1 MSEPY
6 ATQDSDYL
14 STHRAQTSTAHTT
27 TSGSGSAADSS
38 DSTSRASHN
47 APPTYLSTASNDTQ
61 VESSSSSGDGNV
73 SSSSSTIDSQT
84 SNSSSEDPSAFS
96 AKGICNSSSITS
108 GPTQGISNSEGSS
121 SIGAITSTETQVT
134 HGVSLEIGTC
144 QQSMPSGMRTGDSVN
159 SSTSTSSSSG
169 SSGTSS
175 RNSVG
180 GSLISEADDAQLVFG
195 QTWPHMS
202 CGPTPM
208 TNASPEARGHFV
220 ASLARRESEILL
232 RAGRTVS
239 HVVTRGTK
247 RRGSDSSIVLMALGS
262 NDQPR
267 DTSAQRIHR
276 ASTTSSGLGNGG
288 SKRKR
293 GMLTTRA
300 DGSASA
306 PATFGRTGEG
316 LAPEQLTDS
325 LHAVQRTYG
334 RTSGNYSE
342 ASRSAPISET
352 AAAENGSKSSAA
364 SGDCSRPRGN
374 SNTRDTLEAPTENG
388 MHSLPLQRGR
398 ANSVCGRRRQSAK
411 ETAAGVDLPTRKAAN
426 SRIRTAASSSASPS
440 APAPASTSSRSQGAA
455 QPQSQSQPQQSQ
467 TMATLPPINRYTL
480 RELKIQNILQNPRL
494 RHEVLFEPKLEFR
507 PNSSGQLAEAKQRA
521 AHQYW
526 ATVEQGLK
534 TESGL
539 STIAMLVVELR
550 EILAEMAEDTPK
562 TDMARYAV
570 DLRERLDEVRIRQQL
585 AHGVFDVSAVVTY
598 LSSVMSE
605 FAPGERHAAVIAK
618 VGSYVARGR
627 VVRGFR
633 LAFDVLESI
642 KIDVA
647 NSSIE
652 MYREYMRATAVAFE
666 RSHFSLS
673 LRRGSITGLSETR
686 EWWTRA
692 LAETRE
698 SGSSLDTIFFKVAR
712 DMILDD
718 GAPVPALFRMDDAR
732 IISVRREAER
742 LAIAGTVFLSFGQ
755 FLQAVSRTQP
765 PRTMPQTL
773 EFRNAAGKVDHARLA
788 AECLQLLP
796 ESCSVQWTEPL
807 RSSTTPAAPTPAGEI
822 PLSRLVA
829 DLIRLAERAL
839 GRTTLPAETAM
850 LERTLL
856 RAARY
861 ECPLREVV
869 EERVSA
875 AIRTHSESLAAQRA
889 KVRGTACEVMP
900 QSAIEV
906 LQRSKLDFLQPALSA
921 LTLRIHN
928 VLAHHWLVYKPFYA
942 SNPSPSST
950 VTLETK
956 VPETAAV

>member
-14 STHRAQTSTAHTT
+14 STHRAQTSTAHTA
-27 TSGSGSAADSS
+27 SAGNGPTVSSS

-47 APPTYLSTASNDTQ
+47 APPTYLSTVSNDSQ
-61 VESSSSSGDGNV
+61 VEGSSSNGGTSANGINTSDTQDTNSSSGN
-73 SSSSSTIDSQT
+73 
-84 SNSSSEDPSAFS
+84 NPSMFD
-96 AKGICNSSSITS
+96 AKGSCNSSSITA
-108 GPTQGISNSEGSS
+108 GPTQGNVDSCSS
-121 SIGAITSTETQVT
+121 SSFGAITSTETQVT
-134 HGVSLEIGTC
+134 HGVSLEISTC
-144 QQSMPSGMRTGDSVN
+144 QQSTPSIMRTGDSVN
-159 SSTSTSSSSG
+159 SSSSSVISR
-169 SSGTSS
+169 SSSNNSS
-175 RNSVG
+175 RNSAG
-180 GSLISEADDAQLVFG
+180 GTLASEADNTQIAFG

-208 TNASPEARGHFV
+208 TNATPEACGHVV

-232 RAGRTVS
+232 RAGRTVA

-247 RRGSDSSIVLMALGS
+247 RRGSDSSVVLMALSS

-267 DTSAQRIHR
+267 DISAQHIHR
-276 ASTTSSGLGNGG
+276 TNTAASGFSSCS

-293 GMLTTRA
+293 GMLTAHA
-300 DGSASA
+300 DGLGSN
-306 PATFGRTGEG
+306 PATLGRTGKG
-316 LAPEQLTDS
+316 LAPEQLSNGLQD
-325 LHAVQRTYG
+325 VQKTYG

-352 AAAENGSKSSAA
+352 AAASNASKSSTP
-364 SGDCSRPRGN
+364 SGDCSRPRGDRAP
-374 SNTRDTLEAPTENG
+374 RDRLEAPTESG
-388 MHSLPLQRGR
+388 MHILPLQRGR
-398 ANSVCGRRRQSAK
+398 ANSVCGRRRQSGK
-411 ETAAGVDLPTRKAAN
+411 EAAADVDLPTRRTAN
-426 SRIRTAASSSASPS
+426 SRTRAAASPS
-440 APAPASTSSRSQGAA
+440 APVPVSAHIPTSLHTQNVA
-455 QPQSQSQPQQSQ
+455 QPQPQPQQLQ
-467 TMATLPPINRYTL
+467 TLAALPPINRYTL

-526 ATVEQGLK
+526 AVVQQGLK
-534 TESGL
+534 TDTGL

-562 TDMARYAV
+562 SDMARHAIE
-570 DLRERLDEVRIRQQL
+570 LRERLDEVRIRQQL
-585 AHGVFDVSAVVTY
+585 AHGVFDVNAVVTY

-618 VGSYVARGR
+618 MGSYVACGR
-627 VVRGFR
+627 VVRGLR

-666 RSHFSLS
+666 RSHFNLS
-673 LRRGSITGLSETR
+673 LRRGSVNGLSETR

-692 LAETRE
+692 LSETRG

-742 LAIAGTVFLSFGQ
+742 LAIVGTVFLSFGQ

-765 PRTMPQTL
+765 PRTVLQTP
-773 EFRNAAGKVDHARLA
+773 EFRNAAGKVDYARLA

-807 RSSTTPAAPTPAGEI
+807 RSSAAPAAPTTAGEI

-839 GRTTLPAETAM
+839 GRLTLPAETAM

-875 AIRTHSESLAAQRA
+875 AIRTHSETLAAQRA
-889 KVRGTACEVMP
+889 KARGTSCEAMP
-900 QSAIEV
+900 QSAVEV
-906 LQRSKLDFLQPALSA
+906 LQKSKLDFLQAALST
-921 LTLRIHN
+921 LTLRIHT

-942 SNPSPSST
+942 LNPTSSST

-956 VPETAAV
+956 VTETTIV

>member
-14 STHRAQTSTAHTT
+14 STHRAQTSATHAASAGNGPT
-27 TSGSGSAADSS
+27 TSPS
-38 DSTSRASHN
+38 DSTSRTSHN
-47 APPTYLSTASNDTQ
+47 APPTYLSTASNDSQ
-61 VESSSSSGDGNV
+61 GESD
-73 SSSSSTIDSQT
+73 
-84 SNSSSEDPSAFS
+84 SNSSSSNGNSSTSDAQPSNSSSDDPSTFS
-96 AKGICNSSSITS
+96 AKGGSSITA
-108 GPTQGISNSEGSS
+108 GPTQGISNSDGSSS

-134 HGVSLEIGTC
+134 HGVSLEITTC
-144 QQSMPSGMRTGDSVN
+144 QQSIPSGMQTGDSVGGDISRSSSN
-159 SSTSTSSSSG
+159 SSS
-169 SSGTSS
+169 TSS

-180 GSLISEADDAQLVFG
+180 GSLISEADNAQLVFG

-208 TNASPEARGHFV
+208 TNSSPEARGHFV

-232 RAGRTVS
+232 RAGRTVA

-247 RRGSDSSIVLMALGS
+247 RRGSDSSIVLMALGN

-276 ASTTSSGLGNGG
+276 TNTTASGLSSGSS

-293 GMLTTRA
+293 GMFTARA

-316 LAPEQLTDS
+316 LAPEQLADG

-352 AAAENGSKSSAA
+352 AAAINGSKSSAA

-374 SNTRDTLEAPTENG
+374 STTRDRFEAPTESG
-388 MHSLPLQRGR
+388 IQVLPLQRGR

-411 ETAAGVDLPTRKAAN
+411 ETAADVDLPTRKAAS
-426 SRIRTAASSSASPS
+426 SRIRTAASSSAPAFVS
-440 APAPASTSSRSQGAA
+440 APASTSLRSQGVT
-455 QPQSQSQPQQSQ
+455 PPQPQQPQ
-467 TMATLPPINRYTL
+467 TLAALPPINRYTL

-526 ATVEQGLK
+526 ATVDQALK

-539 STIAMLVVELR
+539 STVAMLVVELR

-562 TDMARYAV
+562 SDLARHAI

-585 AHGVFDVSAVVTY
+585 AHGVFDVNVVVTY

-627 VVRGFR
+627 IVRGFR

-673 LRRGSITGLSETR
+673 LRRGSVAGLSETR

-692 LAETRE
+692 LIETRG

-712 DMILDD
+712 DMIMDD
-718 GAPVPALFRMDDAR
+718 GAAVPALFRMDDAR

-765 PRTMPQTL
+765 PRTVLQTP

-807 RSSTTPAAPTPAGEI
+807 RSSAAPAAPTSTGEI

-839 GRTTLPAETAM
+839 GRTTLPSETAM

-875 AIRTHSESLAAQRA
+875 AIRSHSETLAVQRA
-889 KVRGTACEVMP
+889 KARGTECEVMP
-900 QSAIEV
+900 QSAVEV

-942 SNPSPSST
+942 STTTPSST
-950 VTLETK
+950 ATLETK
-956 VPETAAV
+956 VPETATV